1 MKRSDASGERAAAE
15 LLESSAEPASPV
27 GSCLWSDGDP
37 PDRCRYRN
45 LTEFLNRSLGL
56 DELINACV
64 AYVHALVRAERVR
77 IWLYRHGGRRL
88 LCREFAPTF
97 TEGFREMY
105 VAAGEGLPGR
115 AATQGRVVILGS
127 SSDSPE
133 YKDEQPGWKSAL
145 VVPLERRG
153 QILGVIECLDR
164 AGGGTFSEVDA
175 RSLEAAAR
183 EFAVAIENA
192 QLYFDVRRRAAERA
206 TLLRVA
212 RSLSQPLT
220 LSATLEA
227 ILDGLRRLVT
237 YDAGAIFLLSKDGSL
252 VEAHLGRGYPE
263 TWHPGVE
270 LSIGQGIVGWVAKTG
285 ESIIVPDTSKDN
297 RYVLA
302 RARTR
307 SEMACPLIAEGKVM
321 GVFNLESDRK
331 DTYTEAHLEVLHAFA
346 SQAAAAIERARLLEE
361 VEHRRQLERELAI
374 ARQIQISFLPKSDP
388 VVPGFD
394 VHGLNLPYSEVGG
407 DYFDF
412 IPIVENQLGV
422 AISDVSGKG
431 IPAALLMAAYRA
443 MLLAEIRNQF
453 ALRTILA
460 KVNTLLHESTDRG
473 KFVTAF
479 YGVLDSKNRIFTF
492 SNAGHDP
499 PILRRA
505 NGTVERLT
513 EGGLA
518 LGVLPDSQYEE
529 RPTSLSPGDTIL
541 CYTDGVSEAAAPDG
555 EQFGPERVVALLEEV
570 HASSA
575 RDIVDALVR
584 RVTAFTQG
592 AEHLTDDLTVLCVK
606 CLEGP
611 RK

>member
-1 MKRSDASGERAAAE
+1 V
-15 LLESSAEPASPV
+15 SSCA
-27 GSCLWSDGDP
+27 WSDGDP

-45 LTEFLNRSLGL
+45 LTDFLNRSLGL
-56 DELINACV
+56 DELINACI

-77 IWLYRHGGRRL
+77 VWLYRHGGRRL
-88 LCREFAPTF
+88 LCREFAPSF
-97 TEGFREMY
+97 TEGFREIY
-105 VAAGEGLPGR
+105 LAAGDGLPGR
-115 AATQGRVVILGS
+115 VATAGRTTLMGPS
-127 SSDSPE
+127 SEDPE
-133 YKDEQPGWKSAL
+133 FRDEQPGWKSAL

-153 QILGVIECLDR
+153 QVLGVIECLDR
-164 AGGGTFSEVDA
+164 AGGGPFSAEDA
-175 RSLEAAAR
+175 RALEAAAK

-212 RSLSQPLT
+212 RSLSQPIT

-227 ILDGLRRLVT
+227 ILDGLRRLVA
-237 YDAGAIFLLSKDGSL
+237 YDAGAIFLLSSDGSH
-252 VEAHLGRGYPE
+252 VEAHLGRGYPPE
-263 TWHPGVE
+263 WHPGVE
-270 LSIGQGIVGWVAKTG
+270 LRLGQGIVGWVAKTG
-285 ESIIVPDTSKDN
+285 ESIIVPDTSSDH

-307 SEMACPLIAEGKVM
+307 SEMACPMIAEGKVI

-374 ARQIQISFLPKSDP
+374 ARQIQISFLPKADP
-388 VVPGFD
+388 VVPGFEI
-394 VHGLNLPYSEVGG
+394 HGLNLPYSEVGG

-412 IPIVENQLGV
+412 IPIVDNQLGV

-431 IPAALLMAAYRA
+431 IPAAILMAAYRA

-453 ALRTILA
+453 ALRIILA

-505 NGTVERLT
+505 NGRVDRLT

-529 RPTSLSPGDTIL
+529 RPVSLSPGDTL
-541 CYTDGVSEAAAPDG
+541 LFFTDGVSEAATPDG
-555 EQFGPERVVALLEEV
+555 EQFGPERVIALLEEV
-570 HASSA
+570 HELPAK
-575 RDIVDALVR
+575 DIVDSLVR
-584 RVTAFTQG
+584 RVTEFTNG
-592 AEHLTDDLTVLCVK
+592 AEHLTDDLTVVCVK
-606 CLEGP
+606 CLGGP
-611 RK
+611 GN

>member
-1 MKRSDASGERAAAE
+1 
-15 LLESSAEPASPV
+15 V
-27 GSCLWSDGDP
+27 GSCAWSDGDP
-37 PDRCRYRN
+37 PDRCRYRS
-45 LTEFLNRSLGL
+45 LTDFLNRSLGL
-56 DELINACV
+56 DELVNACV

-77 IWLYRHGGRRL
+77 FWLYRHGGRRL

-105 VAAGEGLPGR
+105 LAAGDGLPGR
-115 AATQGRVVILGS
+115 VATLGRTTIHGPS
-127 SSDSPE
+127 SEDPE
-133 YKDEQPGWKSAL
+133 FGDEQPGWKSAL

-153 QILGVIECLDR
+153 QVLGVIECLDR
-164 AGGGTFSEVDA
+164 AGGGRFGAEDA

-227 ILDGLRRLVT
+227 ILDGLRRLVS
-237 YDAGAIFLLSKDGSL
+237 YDAGAIFLLSPDGSR
-252 VEAHLGRGYPE
+252 VEAHLGRGYPDA
-263 TWHPGVE
+263 WHPGVE
-270 LSIGQGIVGWVAKTG
+270 LLVGQGIVGWVAKTG

-302 RARTR
+302 RTRTR
-307 SEMACPLIAEGKVM
+307 SEMACPMIAEGKVI

-331 DTYTEAHLEVLHAFA
+331 DTYTEAHLEVLHSFA
-346 SQAAAAIERARLLEE
+346 SLAAAAIERARL
-361 VEHRRQLERELAI
+361 VEDAEHQRQLERELAI
-374 ARQIQISFLPKSDP
+374 ARQIQISFLPKADP

-394 VHGLNLPYSEVGG
+394 IHGLNLPYSQVGG

-453 ALRTILA
+453 ALRIILA

-505 NGTVERLT
+505 NGRVERLT

-529 RPTSLSPGDTIL
+529 RPLSVGPGDTL
-541 CYTDGVSEAAAPDG
+541 LFFTDGVSEAAAPDG
-555 EQFGPERVVALLEEV
+555 EQFGVERVEALLEEL
-570 HASSA
+570 HPLPA
-575 RDIVDALVR
+575 REIVDALVR
-584 RVTAFTQG
+584 RVTDFTLG
-592 AEHLTDDLTVLCVK
+592 AEHLSDDLTVVCVK
-606 CLEGP
+606 CLAGP
-611 RK
+611 GN